1 MALQK
6 YKDIESMII
15 SHDDSVR
22 NELVLFLN
30 RLRGNSSY
38 VHASDLK
45 KYVEKHEE
53 MKQKLKDMTE

>member
-1 MALQK
+1 
-6 YKDIESMII
+6 MII